1 MNQTKPKIVAFDAPL
16 NLPVGA
22 QGLLTMTAP
31 HNFVA
36 KRLMLSVIDNATQ
49 NEVNAI
55 VDRLLWNNQELK
67 AGGPI
72 LTSAFP
78 AGWAQ
83 SGTNGWPIEFELPVK
98 VADNFN
104 IVITN
109 GMGALVVTAIA
120 WWVTDYGMKGCG
132 CGG

>member
-1 MNQTKPKIVAFDAPL
+1 VNQTKPKIVAFDAPL

-36 KRLMLSVIDNATQ
+36 KRLMMHVFDPAQ
-49 NEVNAI
+49 NETNAI
-55 VDRLLWNNQELK
+55 IDRMLWNNQELK
-67 AGGPI
+67 AGGPM

-78 AGWAQ
+78 SGWVLAGAA
-83 SGTNGWPIEFELPVK
+83 SWPIEFTLPVK
-98 VADNFN
+98 TADNFT

-109 GMGALVVTAIA
+109 GFSAALVDIVA

-132 CGG
+132 CGS

>member
-1 MNQTKPKIVAFDAPL
+1 MNQNRPKLVGFDAPL
-16 NLPVGA
+16 NLAVGA
-22 QGLLTMTAP
+22 QGVLTMTAP

-36 KRLMLSVIDNATQ
+36 KRLMLVVIDPTQ
-49 NEVNAI
+49 SEVNAV

-78 AGWAQ
+78 AGWATT
-83 SGTNGWPIEFELPVK
+83 GTNGWPIEFELPVK
-98 VADNFN
+98 VADNFS

-109 GMGALVVTAIA
+109 GIGAAAVTAIA
-120 WWVTDYGMKGCG
+120 WWITDYGKGGCCG
-132 CGG
+132 